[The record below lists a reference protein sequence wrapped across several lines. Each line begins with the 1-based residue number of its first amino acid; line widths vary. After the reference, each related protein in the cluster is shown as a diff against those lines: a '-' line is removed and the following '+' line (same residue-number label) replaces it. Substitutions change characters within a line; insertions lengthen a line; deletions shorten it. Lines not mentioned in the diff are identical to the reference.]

1 MTQFSL
7 RTLLPRFLSVG
18 GLGFLLDASVFQ
30 ILFSVGYGL
39 LVSRVISATLSITL
53 TWYLNRRYVFQTRSI
68 NAGAPEY
75 ARYIAVQTVGL
86 IVNFGVYLILISRFD
101 VLHDLPILAL
111 SCGALT
117 ALTFNFLGARH
128 YAYRERRSAQ

>member
-1 MTQFSL
+1 MTHLSL

-30 ILFSVGYGL
+30 TLFSVGYGL

-75 ARYIAVQTVGL
+75 ARYIAVQAVGL
-86 IVNFGVYLILISRFD
+86 IVNLGVYQILISRFN

-111 SCGALT
+111 SCGALA

>member
-18 GLGFLLDASVFQ
+18 GLGFLLDAGVFQ

-39 LVSRVISATLSITL
+39 LVSRVVSASLSITF
-53 TWYLNRRYVFQTRSI
+53 TWYLNRCYVFQTRSI
-68 NAGAPEY
+68 NAVAPEY

-86 IVNFGVYLILISRFD
+86 IVNFGIYLILISKFD
-101 VLHDLPILAL
+101 VLRDLPVLAL
-111 SCGALT
+111 GCGALA